1 MTKVLSFVLV
11 FFILLSC
18 KSSSSREQPS
28 LKVSSN
34 VSENIYNLSNN
45 PEINR
50 LKTLKIELIDYK
62 IIKKFNFN
70 SNYRQNF
77 LKIYFP
83 FSFYV
88 NNIYVRKG
96 DDVKKGDKLFDV
108 YSEELNT
115 ALNEYKK
122 TADQSIASKLKNIGI
137 PLNANIPI
145 TNVYITVPEDGTII
159 SINVEKQNKYPP
171 QELATIQLNT
181 YAILE
186 GAIPAS
192 SLTSETQFFVLSDS
206 TELPVEAIS
215 QELIGNTAKVK
226 FSIKTNLL
234 EKNTDKVM
242 VKAVS
247 TINNVAILP
256 KEAIMINADN
266 TYIFVYKGDGI
277 VEKRSV
283 TGFVDGDNFIITDDI
298 KENEIVFV
306 EGVSQLSKL
315 TN

>member
-1 MTKVLSFVLV
+1 M
-11 FFILLSC
+11 SC
-18 KSSSSREQPS
+18 KSSSTREHPS

-45 PEINR
+45 PEIHR
-50 LKTLKIELIDYK
+50 FKTLKIELTDYK

-88 NNIYVRKG
+88 NNIYAQKG
-96 DDVKKGDKLFDV
+96 DAVKKGDKLFDV

-122 TADQSIASKLKNIGI
+122 TADQSIAFKLKKIGI

-159 SINVEKQNKYPP
+159 FINVEKQNKYPP

-181 YAILE
+181 NTILE
-186 GAIPAS
+186 GSIPAS

-206 TELPVEAIS
+206 SELPVETIS

-226 FSIKTNLL
+226 FSIQTNLL

-256 KEAIMINADN
+256 KEAVMINADN
-266 TYIFVYKGDGI
+266 TYIFVYRGDGI
-277 VEKRSV
+277 VEKRAV
-283 TGFVDGDNFIITDDI
+283 TGFVDGDNFIITNDI

>member
-18 KSSSSREQPS
+18 KSSSSREQPT

-115 ALNEYKK
+115 ALKEYKK
-122 TADQSIASKLKNIGI
+122 TADQSIASKLEKIGI

-171 QELATIQLNT
+171 QELAAIQLNT
-181 YAILE
+181 NTILE
-186 GAIPAS
+186 GSIPAS

-215 QELIGNTAKVK
+215 QELTGNTAKVK
-226 FSIKTNLL
+226 FSIQTNLL

-266 TYIFVYKGDGI
+266 NYIFVYKGDGI

-306 EGVSQLSKL
+306 EGISQLSKL